1 MKQEHLR
8 KGNRTIGE
16 GKGGGRPGHEGRPGR
31 ARGAVR
37 EGTRGGPGGH
47 KGRPAPLKV
56 ASWGTGYTIAYINLQ
71 IMKGILKI
79 IFLNP
84 CPAEPGYTLPLQTM

>member
-31 ARGAVR
+31 ARGAA
-37 EGTRGGPGGH
+37 
-47 KGRPAPLKV
+47 RP
-56 ASWGTGYTIAYINLQ
+56 S
-71 IMKGILKI
+71 
-79 IFLNP
+79 
-84 CPAEPGYTLPLQTM
+84 ESS